1 MKIHLASAAGQNLF
15 SGYGDGYVL
24 VNQQRFDKNVIVMP
38 DQIIENWDAIDFETL
53 TAAHFTFILK
63 LQPEIVLLGT
73 GEILRFPPPRLT
85 QPLIDAGIGLES
97 MSTGAACRTYNIL
110 MAEGRKVA
118 AALLLA

>member
-73 GEILRFPPPRLT
+73 GEILRFPHPRLT